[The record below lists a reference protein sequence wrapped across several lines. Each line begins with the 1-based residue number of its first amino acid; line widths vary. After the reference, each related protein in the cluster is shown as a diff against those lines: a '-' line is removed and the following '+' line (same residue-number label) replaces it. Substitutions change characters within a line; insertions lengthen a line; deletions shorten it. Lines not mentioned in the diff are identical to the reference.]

1 MTTLL
6 DELCALEVEL
16 HQGATRADR
25 VRMNALLHA
34 DFVEFGRSG
43 TVWTRAATLDEFGS
57 PGAAAAPRIHAD
69 HFELQRLGV
78 ELALLTYRSA
88 HVAAHGALDRHTLR
102 SSLWHRTAQ
111 GWQLRFHQGTPV
123 TP

>member
-57 PGAAAAPRIHAD
+57 PGAAAAPRIRAD

-78 ELALLTYRSA
+78 ELALLTYCSA

-102 SSLWHRTAQ
+102 SSLWQRTAQ